1 MDRTTIKEIEERL
14 SGKVTI
20 NGIDDFVIK
29 SYHLF
34 MKTYGYIN
42 YNEFLNIPFGLF
54 NSLFKEIKDDGV
66 REKGKKWQK

>member
-1 MDRTTIKEIEERL
+1 
-14 SGKVTI
+14 
-20 NGIDDFVIK
+20 
-29 SYHLF
+29 